1 MQETWVQSLAWEDPL
16 EEGMATPCS
25 IFAWRIPR
33 TEEPGGL
40 QSMGSLGV
48 GHDWSDRAH
57 TRVLSLVQ
65 MLSQPLRCLICE
77 RFILIALF
85 AFEGVVGEII
95 STYPL
100 SENGRL

>member
-1 MQETWVQSLAWEDPL
+1 MQETQVQSLAWEDPL

-85 AFEGVVGEII
+85 AFQGVVGEII

>member
-1 MQETWVQSLAWEDPL
+1 MQVQSLAWEDPL

-48 GHDWSDRAH
+48 GRDGSDRAH
-57 TRVLSLVQ
+57 AWVLSLVQ
-65 MLSQPLRCLICE
+65 MLSQPLRCFICE

-85 AFEGVVGEII
+85 AFQGVVGEII

-100 SENGRL
+100 SGNGRL

>member
-1 MQETWVQSLAWEDPL
+1 MQETQVQSLAWEDPL
-16 EEGMATPCS
+16 EEGMATLCS

-85 AFEGVVGEII
+85 AFQGVVGEII